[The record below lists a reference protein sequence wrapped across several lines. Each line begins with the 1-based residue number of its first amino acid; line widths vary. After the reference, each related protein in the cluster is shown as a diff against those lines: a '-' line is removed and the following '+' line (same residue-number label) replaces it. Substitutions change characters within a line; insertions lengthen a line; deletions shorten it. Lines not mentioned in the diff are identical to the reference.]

1 MLRTPPLQRDKPA
14 PHAPKRLVGRTRPH
28 TEAKNNGE
36 KTPCPPRARE
46 TGRSTSQSE
55 DAQTKN
61 NEKKGTVAAGTP
73 IPPPRATPVIDP
85 TSLNNVTEPY
95 DGRETP
101 IPETPLQHIEQI
113 TEENKTRLEELLKL
127 LETAAEDLNKV
138 NHRQVNTTIEIIKAS
153 IKKATTITQ
162 RMIIENEYENRFD
175 KIDAKLDEIRKTVS
189 EPPKTYAEVAQR
201 GADRPTTSTAR
212 GRPAHPDPEVKARME
227 KLRRERAKME
237 VILTTRG
244 ASDEVKE
251 KWANMSNEEIT
262 ESLKQAIKNIGI
274 EPTKIHKAQ
283 KITHGIKIR
292 CTSDKEAEELYNIEW
307 KDIFEGADVIEQW
320 SKIVLHGVSKHAID
334 FERDKSEEII
344 ALIEDANHGIKIGK
358 VEPLTKRPR
367 NPNAPTQSIIISMK
381 HSEEA
386 DECITDGMNIE
397 RRWFRPER
405 YTPQCRL
412 NQCFNC
418 QGYGHKA
425 NVCTRKTKCGKC
437 AQEHDTRTCESEMMQ
452 CANCKDSHHAWH
464 QECPNRQQRKEQI
477 EREKDAISLL

>member
-14 PHAPKRLVGRTRPH
+14 PPAPKRPVGRPRSH
-28 TEAKNNGE
+28 TEVKNNAE
-36 KTPCPPRARE
+36 KTPCPIRAQ
-46 TGRSTSQSE
+46 TGRSTSQSK
-55 DAQTKN
+55 DTQTKSS
-61 NEKKGTVAAGTP
+61 NEKHGTAVAGTP
-73 IPPPRATPVIDP
+73 IPSPPRATPATP
-85 TSLNNVTEPY
+85 SKKTTEPC
-95 DGRETP
+95 DGRKTST
-101 IPETPLQHIEQI
+101 PETPLQHTEQI
-113 TEENKTRLEELLKL
+113 TEGNKTHLEELMKL

-138 NHRQVNTTIEIIKAS
+138 NHRLVNTTIETIKAS
-153 IKKATTITQ
+153 IKKATIVTQ

-189 EPPKTYAEVAQR
+189 EPPKTYTEAAQR
-201 GADRPTTSTAR
+201 AADRPTAPIIR
-212 GRPAHPDPEVKARME
+212 NRPAHPDPEVKARME
-227 KLRRERAKME
+227 KLRRERAKTE

-244 ASDEVKE
+244 ARDEVKE
-251 KWANMSNEEIT
+251 KWANMSNEAIT
-262 ESLKQAIKNIGI
+262 ESLKQAIENIGI

-307 KDIFEGADVIEQW
+307 KNIFEGADVVEQW
-320 SKIVLHGVSKHAID
+320 SKIVLHGVSKNIID
-334 FERDKSEEII
+334 FERDKPEEII
-344 ALIEDANHGIKIGK
+344 ARIEDANHGIKIGK

-386 DECITDGMNIE
+386 DECIMSGMSIE

-405 YTPQCRL
+405 YTPQCRI

-425 NVCTRKTKCGKC
+425 NVCTRKTRCGKC
-437 AQEHDTRTCESEMMQ
+437 AQEHDTRECESETMQ

-464 QECPNRQQRKEQI
+464 QECPNRQRRKEQI
-477 EREKDAISLL
+477 EREKAEISIL